1 LEKSEDIAGLWRF
14 QENGYGVMSFTHIN
28 VSKYN
33 YCFSDYP
40 IQQQTDERMHHT
52 HIYEYVKSYCQM
64 HKLFDFMCF
73 KNEVV
78 MIEGF
83 I

>member
-1 LEKSEDIAGLWRF
+1 LEKSNDIAGLWRF
-14 QENGYGVMSFTHIN
+14 KENGYGVMSFTHIN

-40 IQQQTDERMHHT
+40 FPDESVEFMHHT
-52 HIYEYVKSYCQM
+52 HIYDYVKSFCQK
-64 HKLFDFMCF
+64 HKLFDYMCF

-78 MIEGF
+78 MVEG
-83 I
+83 